1 MIPLN
6 VTRSSFI
13 CSLCIWFIKYNAIE
27 SLICNIDNLRA
38 NCLLHDP
45 DIVCIV
51 ESWLDS
57 DIENS
62 ELHISGYQFVRHD
75 RFGCDQKQFIVYLV
89 HQVYCIHC
97 GTTAEKGTSE
107 VFVSLQPRMPAWW
120 SALLLQLTEF
130 TPVGGN
136 CKVYLPDKGP
146 GAYELPKVVE
156 CSTVNFYMY

>member
-1 MIPLN
+1 M
-6 VTRSSFI
+6 

-75 RFGCDQKQFIVYLV
+75 RNR
-89 HQVYCIHC
+89 H
-97 GTTAEKGTSE
+97 
-107 VFVSLQPRMPAWW
+107 
-120 SALLLQLTEF
+120 
-130 TPVGGN
+130 GG
-136 CKVYLPDKGP
+136 GI
-146 GAYELPKVVE
+146 GAYVSQNLPFTLITKGIGGL
-156 CSTVNFYMY
+156 NIFPFL